1 MNSFIRTNLLGYCP
15 EISTR
20 ILLETSIDDRRYS
33 IEYAETERD
42 FVVAVEKRQHDI
54 FIIDT
59 SGNDGEDRLSL
70 LKSATSQRLKGLVR
84 MLVLLDRV
92 PDPAANRMQPFG
104 PLCFLECFFTRERL
118 NSILTQIFEIKDTG
132 VRVKIDPKFF
142 DITIFS
148 SKSQQD
154 S

>member
-1 MNSFIRTNLLGYCP
+1 MNLLIRVNMLGYCP

-20 ILLETSIDDRRYS
+20 ILLETSIDANRYS
-33 IEYAETERD
+33 IEYAQSERD
-42 FVVAVEKRQHDI
+42 FEVAVEKRQHDI

-59 SGNDGEDRLSL
+59 SGSDGGDRFAL
-70 LKSATSQRLKGLVR
+70 LKSATSQRLKGLIR
-84 MLVLLDRV
+84 MLLLVDSV
-92 PDPAANRMQPFG
+92 PNPEANKMYPFG

-118 NSILTQIFEIKDTG
+118 NSILNQIMEIKDTG

-148 SKSQQD
+148 TKSQQG